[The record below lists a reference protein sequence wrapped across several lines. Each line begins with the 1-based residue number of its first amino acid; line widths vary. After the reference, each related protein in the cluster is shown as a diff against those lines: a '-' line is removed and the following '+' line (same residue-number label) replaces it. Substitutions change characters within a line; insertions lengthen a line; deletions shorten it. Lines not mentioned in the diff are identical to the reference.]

1 MLYINQFIIIAVLDG
16 IGDRECFLL
25 AHLVLLA
32 ALIIKLTK
40 DRLTGEK
47 KLNLCVQRSPI
58 NNIKDGAKVASI
70 FTF

>member
-16 IGDRECFLL
+16 VGGRECFLL

-32 ALIIKLTK
+32 VLIIKLTK

-47 KLNLCVQRSPI
+47 TLICVH
-58 NNIKDGAKVASI
+58 KDLQ
-70 FTF
+70 